1 MSMPPANYRSLPAI
15 EIDGQPNPPALM
27 EDLLQV
33 VVEESLHL
41 PAAFTLVIQND
52 YQGGS
57 GDRPWQHQSLLKI
70 GNRVRIGFTSSTSES
85 FDFNTSKQ
93 GNLIDGEITAIETH
107 FTDKTK
113 APIIVR
119 GYDGSHR
126 LYRGCHNRSFQNIT
140 DSDMVRKIAS
150 EVGVETGTID
160 ESGIPH
166 DYVFQENQT
175 NLEFLRERAARIG
188 FELFV
193 QDGKLHF
200 RKPKVDQ
207 ELHLKWLKDIDS
219 FRVRVT
225 SAEQVQAVE
234 VRAWDYG
241 EKRSIVSTVA
251 TDEIITETQ
260 NGRGSNSSTAFN
272 GKPAQ
277 PTLIVVDQP
286 VFNPKEADAIAQ
298 ARCNELG
305 GQFVQADA
313 KGEGDPALR
322 PGRVVTLQDLGP
334 HSGRYYIT
342 ETRHSYRQRI
352 YTTEFS
358 VRGLRGGNL
367 LTTLAPPTQLQ
378 PAQTL
383 LVGIVTNNE
392 DPQGWGRVK
401 VKFPTLTEDHASNW
415 ARVVAIGAGNQRGFD
430 CLPEINDEVLV
441 AFEHGDIHR
450 PYVIGG
456 VWNGQ
461 DHPPN
466 SVESN
471 VQEGKV
477 RLRTF
482 KTRTGHQIQ
491 FVEETQ
497 RHHQTGIHIETAG
510 GHQLHLNDR
519 DRTIEIETS
528 GGQRLSLDDRSGTIQ
543 VNATAAINLNAS
555 GVVTLAAAAIRLNA
569 AVITSSVP
577 ISLGL

>member
-1 MSMPPANYRSLPAI
+1 MPPANYRSLPAI

-85 FDFNTSKQ
+85 FDFSAAKQ

-107 FTDKTK
+107 FTEKTK

-119 GYDGSHR
+119 GYDSSHR
-126 LYRGCHNRSFQNIT
+126 LYRGRHNRSFQNIT
-140 DSDMVRKIAS
+140 DSDIVKKIAS
-150 EVGVETGTID
+150 EAGVETGTID

-207 ELHLKWLKDIDS
+207 ELYLKWLKDIDS

-241 EKRSIVSTVA
+241 EKRTIVSTVA
-251 TDEIITETQ
+251 TDDIITATE
-260 NGRGSNSSTAFN
+260 NGKGCSSSTAFN

-298 ARCNELG
+298 ARCDELG

-367 LTTLAPPTQLQ
+367 LTTLAPPAQLQ

-415 ARVVAIGAGNQRGFD
+415 ARVVAIGAGDQRGFD

-466 SVESN
+466 SVEAN
-471 VQEGKV
+471 VQDGKV
-477 RLRTF
+477 QLRTF
-482 KTRTGHQIQ
+482 KTRMGHQLQ

-497 RHHQTGIHIETAG
+497 RNCQTGIHIETAG
-510 GHQLHLNDR
+510 GHQIHLNDR
-519 DRTIEIETS
+519 DRTIEVKTA
-528 GGQRLSLDDRSGTIQ
+528 GGQHLCLDDRSGNIQ
-543 VNATAAINLNAS
+543 VNATASINVNAS
-555 GVVTLAAAAIRLNA
+555 GMVTLAAAAIRLNA

-577 ISLGL
+577 ITLGL

>member
-1 MSMPPANYRSLPAI
+1 MLAANYRSLPTI
-15 EIDGQPNPPALM
+15 EIDGQQNPPALM

-33 VVEESLHL
+33 VVEESLHF

-52 YQGGS
+52 YQTGS
-57 GDRPWQHQSLLKI
+57 GDRPWQHQTLLQIGKPVKI
-70 GNRVRIGFTSSTSES
+70 GFVSSTIES
-85 FDFNTSKQ
+85 FDFSTSKQ
-93 GNLIDGEITAIETH
+93 GLLIEGEITAVETH
-107 FTDKTK
+107 FTEKTK

-119 GYDGSHR
+119 GYDASHR
-126 LYRGCHNRSFQNIT
+126 LYRGRHNRSFQNIT
-140 DSDMVRKIAS
+140 DSDIVKKIA
-150 EVGVETGTID
+150 GKAGLDLGTVD

-207 ELHLKWLKDIDS
+207 ELYLKWLKDIDS

-225 SAEQVQAVE
+225 SAEQVQGVE

-241 EKRSIVSTVA
+241 EKRAIVSTAARDDVL
-251 TDEIITETQ
+251 TETD
-260 NGRGSNSSTAFN
+260 NGRGSSSSMAFN
-272 GKPAQ
+272 GKPSR
-277 PTLIVVDQP
+277 PTLTVVDQP

-298 ARCNELG
+298 ARCDELG

-358 VRGLRGGNL
+358 VRGLRSSNL
-367 LTTLAPPTQLQ
+367 LTTLAPPPQLQ
-378 PAQTL
+378 PGQTL
-383 LVGIVTNNE
+383 LVGVVTDNE
-392 DPQGWGRVK
+392 DPKGWGRVK
-401 VKFPTLTEDHASNW
+401 VKFPTLTDDHASNW
-415 ARVVAIGAGNQRGFD
+415 ARVVAIGAGPQRGFD

-450 PYVIGG
+450 PYILGG

-461 DHPPN
+461 DQPPN
-466 SVESN
+466 PVEAN
-471 VQEGKV
+471 VQTGKV

-482 KTRTGHQIQ
+482 KTRTGHQLQ
-491 FVEETQ
+491 FVEEEQ
-497 RHHQTGIHIETAG
+497 RQSQSGIHLETAG
-510 GHQLHLNDR
+510 GHQIHLNDSDGLIEIR
-519 DRTIEIETS
+519 TPGGQHLTLSDRTN
-528 GGQRLSLDDRSGTIQ
+528 TIQ
-543 VNATAAINLNAS
+543 INANAAINLTAN
-555 GVVTLAAAAIRLNA
+555 GVVAIAASTIKLNA
-569 AVITSSVP
+569 PLITTTTP
-577 ISLGL
+577 ILTSP